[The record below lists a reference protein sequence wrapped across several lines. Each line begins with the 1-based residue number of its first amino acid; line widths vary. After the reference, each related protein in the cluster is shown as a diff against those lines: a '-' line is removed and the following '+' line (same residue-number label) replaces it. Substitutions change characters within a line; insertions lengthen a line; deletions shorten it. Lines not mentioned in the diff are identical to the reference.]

1 MKIDDNYFTTGVG
14 RFVRNSMNLPTV
26 NQGVASKII
35 DQTVLDK
42 VYGTSD
48 DFITRYEGF
57 QQKYLRALETE
68 LDPRAASRANL
79 EILRSQGKID
89 LTVLNKTAR
98 EQLRQTYINDIL
110 RLPQI
115 MQEAGLPNIN
125 LPSANLYRQLFRYQ
139 VDTSLRNPAGMLLN
153 SVLLNVNPEKVGL
166 DAFNVGM
173 GNIAGLRTVKQGH
186 KKDLASLLT
195 GKKVYTFDVET
206 AGIFEGAQTRSMAIA
221 EMTAGGKIN
230 VLDDFNLSYASRQ
243 MGGLNVATANGGS
256 MAISD
261 FLQGNT
267 RVIPHGV
274 EGAGFLDESS
284 KFINKLMEADRVA
297 GHNIYFDINA
307 LFSTMQQMAGFDKH
321 EGAQKAIQLFTE
333 RMAKDEDFV
342 VDTLQY
348 TRAYLNDKVNAK
360 LKNKAVGSDAQ
371 ELSRFRDLLY
381 SDDFMAKIHFGGST
395 GTSSIEAISANTN
408 LLQLIEQDMVNGDA
422 GAKELFEKIY
432 GGTHIA
438 DTDAFLQ
445 SYVAKYQMSDK
456 LDVVESAARAQYSP
470 LVRGAQNVILGSS
483 AITPTTN
490 IASVSN
496 LSEQVFQST
505 LTESGMKG
513 VKLRTNIKKLGS
525 GLLQFDSEEGLYRF
539 AVGETITD
547 LDQTYA
553 EKIIT
558 NTLNKAR
565 TGAVARPK
573 FLDDYGVNAPA
584 ITVNQS
590 DLNII
595 DLGINYTQAHQVD
608 EITNLQKTLG
618 NVSKL
623 ADETSLMNR
632 LGKTY
637 QMFGSDPETTSDA
650 LRIARGGSPIS
661 GYFSVG
667 LEDYTNR
674 MTGAAE
680 EFATAAQK
688 AADPYAFLDVR
699 SRVFSTIMAD
709 ASTPYI
715 ERARAAA
722 IANGTMQ
729 TMKYADY
736 GDIMAEFGVTHLQG
750 VKQFKAFDK
759 IGEESVLRQNIFMPL
774 SVMEKAAEKTAMPR
788 TTNLFKTG
796 RVSYSYA
803 TRESGNVINAMFHLA
818 EGTSKRDARSLVSS
832 LFDLAETANGANSAN
847 LNFEAGVLEELSK
860 FHQEVGGILNVSK
873 FSKDDLIDQFTE
885 RLVSGRV
892 GIATIEG
899 DAADQAYLAL
909 KRSGTDIATDVVSR
923 EILSPILD
931 TVGDEALR
939 VGPGVHQE
947 VMRRAG
953 LQGAMDSANGS
964 IIGFLNDSAEI
975 LSQGNN
981 ATKARNQIRRAKLGQ
996 SPNKMLEFYI
1006 NNKTKMGIAGLALGA
1021 VGLGY
1026 MAAKKYREHSLYD
1039 ETLEQ
1044 QPTSRMSTGQMMRQ
1058 SAPASSTINSYRR
1071 DPLVTAGV
1079 VGNLDR
1085 NKVNHYKMG
1094 NDKYNHLFGG

>member
-1 MKIDDNYFTTGVG
+1 MKIDDNYFTTGIG
-14 RFVRNSMNLPTV
+14 RFVGAPLNLPRG
-26 NQGVASKII
+26 NKGVASKII
-35 DQTVLDK
+35 DDKVLKD
-42 VYGTSD
+42 VYGTAD
-48 DFITRYEGF
+48 EFISRYEGF
-57 QQKYLRALETE
+57 QQKYLKALETQ

-98 EQLRQTYINDIL
+98 EELRQTYINDIL

-115 MQEAGLPNIN
+115 FQEAGLPNIN

-139 VDTSLRNPAGMLLN
+139 VDTSSRNPAGMLLN
-153 SVLLNVNPEKVGL
+153 SILLNVNPEKVGL
-166 DAFNVGM
+166 SAFSVGTE
-173 GNIAGLRTVKQGH
+173 NIAGLRTVKQTH

-206 AGIFEGAQTRSMAIA
+206 AGVFQGAQTRSMAIA
-221 EMTAGGKIN
+221 EMTASGKVN
-230 VLDDFNLSYASRQ
+230 LLNKFNLSYASRQ
-243 MGGLNVATANGGS
+243 MGGLNVATAKGP
-256 MAISD
+256 MAMSD
-261 FLQGNT
+261 FLAGGT
-267 RVIPHGV
+267 KVIQHGTD
-274 EGAGFLDESS
+274 GAGFLDESS
-284 KFINKLMEADRVA
+284 KFLNKLMEADRVA

-307 LFSTMQQMAGFDKH
+307 LFGTMQQMAGYDKH
-321 EGAQKAIQLFTE
+321 EGAQKAVQMFTE

-360 LKNKAVGSDAQ
+360 LAGRTVGSDAL

-381 SDDFMAKIHFGGST
+381 SEDFMSKIHFGGST
-395 GTSSIEAISANTN
+395 GTSSVEAIATNTN
-408 LLQLIEQDMVNGDA
+408 LLQLLEQDMIAGDA

-432 GGTHIA
+432 AGTHIA
-438 DTDAFLQ
+438 DTDSFLQ
-445 SYVAKYQMSDK
+445 SYFAKYQISDK
-456 LDVVESAARAQYSP
+456 LDVVESTARAKYSP
-470 LVRGAQNVILGSS
+470 LVRGAQNVILSSS
-483 AITPTTN
+483 AVTPTTN

-513 VKLRTNIKKLGS
+513 VKLRTDMGGKS
-525 GLLQFDSEEGLYRF
+525 GLLQFDAEEGKYRF
-539 AVGETITD
+539 AVGQDITD
-547 LDQTYA
+547 VLQTDA
-553 EKIIT
+553 EDIIT
-558 NTLNKAR
+558 KALNKAR
-565 TGAVARPK
+565 TGAMLRPD
-573 FLDDYGVNAPA
+573 FLDDYGINAPA

-595 DLGINYTQAHQVD
+595 DLGINYTQAHQID

-618 NVSKL
+618 AVAKS
-623 ADETSLMNR
+623 ADETSLMAR

-637 QMFGSDPETTSDA
+637 ELFGSDPETTSDA
-650 LRIARGGSPIS
+650 IRIARGGSPVG

-667 LEDYTNR
+667 LEDYTAR
-674 MTGAAE
+674 APGALG

-709 ASTPYI
+709 ASAPYI
-715 ERARAAA
+715 ERAKAAA
-722 IANGTMQ
+722 LANGTMEA
-729 TMKYADY
+729 MKYADY
-736 GDIMAEFGVTHLQG
+736 GDIMAEFGVSHLEG
-750 VKQFKAFDK
+750 VKEFRVFQK
-759 IGEESVLRQNIFMPL
+759 IGEDSLLRQNIFMPL
-774 SVMEKAAEKTAMPR
+774 SVMKKAAETAG
-788 TTNLFKTG
+788 TSTNLFKTG
-796 RVSYSYA
+796 QVSLSYA
-803 TRESGNVINAMFHLA
+803 TRNNADNIMNAMFHLA
-818 EGTSKRDARSLVSS
+818 KGTSKQDAKSLVSS
-832 LFDLAETANGANSAN
+832 LFNLAEAADGANAAN
-847 LNFEAGVLEELSK
+847 LGLEADVLKQLATFNQEIGGVLNASQL
-860 FHQEVGGILNVSK
+860 
-873 FSKDDLIDQFTE
+873 SKDDLMNEFTE
-885 RLVSGRV
+885 RLTSGRV
-892 GIATIEG
+892 GIAKIEG
-899 DAADQAYLAL
+899 DAADQAYLGL
-909 KRSGTDIATDVVSR
+909 KRSGTDIANDIVSR
-923 EILSPILD
+923 EILLPILD
-931 TVGDEALR
+931 TVGDEVVR
-939 VGPGVHQE
+939 VGPGVNQE

-981 ATKARNQIRRAKLGQ
+981 ASKARTQIRRAKLGQ
-996 SPNKMLEFYI
+996 SPNKMLDFYI
-1006 NNKTKMGIAGLALGA
+1006 NNKTKMGIAGLAVGA

-1026 MAAKKYREHSLYD
+1026 LASKKYREHRLYD
-1039 ETLEQ
+1039 ETLQQ

>member
-1 MKIDDNYFTTGVG
+1 MKIDDNYFTTGIG
-14 RFVRNSMNLPTV
+14 RFVGTSLNLPRG
-26 NQGVASKII
+26 NKGVASKII
-35 DQTVLDK
+35 DKTVLND
-42 VYGTSD
+42 VYGTAD
-48 DFITRYEGF
+48 EFISRYEGF
-57 QQKYLRALETE
+57 QQKYLKALETQ

-79 EILRSQGKID
+79 EILRSQAKID

-98 EQLRQTYINDIL
+98 EELRQTYINDIL
-110 RLPQI
+110 RLPKI
-115 MQEAGLPNIN
+115 LKEVGLPNIN

-153 SVLLNVNPEKVGL
+153 SILLNVDPEKVGL
-166 DAFNVGM
+166 SAFNVGTE
-173 GNIAGLRTVKQGH
+173 NIAGLRTVKQTH

-206 AGIFEGAQTRSMAIA
+206 AGVFQGAQTRSMAIA
-221 EMTAGGKIN
+221 EMTAGGKVN
-230 VLDDFNLSYASRQ
+230 LLDKFNLSYASRQ
-243 MGGLNVATANGGS
+243 MGGLNVATAKGP
-256 MAISD
+256 MAMSD
-261 FLQGNT
+261 FLAGGT
-267 RVIPHGV
+267 KVIQHGTD
-274 EGAGFLDESS
+274 GAGFLDESS
-284 KFINKLMEADRVA
+284 KFLNKLMEADRVA

-307 LFSTMQQMAGFDKH
+307 LFSTMQQMAGYDKH
-321 EGAQKAIQLFTE
+321 EGAQKAVQMFTE
-333 RMAKDEDFV
+333 RMTKDEDFV

-360 LKNKAVGSDAQ
+360 LAGRTVGSDTK
-371 ELSRFRDLLY
+371 ELSMFRDLLY
-381 SDDFMAKIHFGGST
+381 SDDFMSKIHFGGST
-395 GTSSIEAISANTN
+395 GTSSVEAIAANTN
-408 LLQLIEQDMVNGDA
+408 LLQLIEQDMIAGDA
-422 GAKELFEKIY
+422 GAKDLFEKIY
-432 GGTHIA
+432 QGTHIA

-445 SYVAKYQMSDK
+445 SYIAKYQMSDK
-456 LDVVESAARAQYSP
+456 LDVVESTARAKYSP
-470 LVRGAQNVILGSS
+470 LVRGAQNVILSSS
-483 AITPTTN
+483 AVTPTTN

-513 VKLRTNIKKLGS
+513 VKLRTEIKGMGS
-525 GLLQFDSEEGLYRF
+525 GLLQFDAEEGKYRF
-539 AVGETITD
+539 AVGANIND
-547 LDQTYA
+547 IPQDKA
-553 EKIIT
+553 EQIIT
-558 NTLNKAR
+558 NALNDAR
-565 TGAVARPK
+565 TGTLETPK
-573 FLDDYGVNAPA
+573 FLRQYGTNAPA

-618 NVSKL
+618 AVAKS
-623 ADETSLMNR
+623 ADETSLMAR

-637 QMFGSDPETTSDA
+637 ELFGSDPETTSDA
-650 LRIARGGSPIS
+650 IRIARGGSPVG

-667 LEDYTNR
+667 LEDYTAR
-674 MTGAAE
+674 APGALS

-709 ASTPYI
+709 ASAPYI
-715 ERARAAA
+715 ERAKAAA
-722 IANGTMQ
+722 LANGTMEA
-729 TMKYADY
+729 MKYADY
-736 GDIMAEFGVTHLQG
+736 GDIMAEFGVSHLEG
-750 VKQFKAFDK
+750 VKEFRVFQK
-759 IGEESVLRQNIFMPL
+759 IGEDSLLRQNIFMPL
-774 SVMEKAAEKTAMPR
+774 SVMKKAAETAG
-788 TTNLFKTG
+788 TSTNLFKTG
-796 RVSYSYA
+796 QVSFSYA
-803 TRESGNVINAMFHLA
+803 TRNNADNIMNAMFHLA
-818 EGTSKRDARSLVSS
+818 EGTSKQDAKSLVSS
-832 LFDLAETANGANSAN
+832 LFNLAEAADGANAAN
-847 LNFEAGVLEELSK
+847 LGLEADVLKQLATFNQQIGGVLNASK
-860 FHQEVGGILNVSK
+860 L
-873 FSKDDLIDQFTE
+873 SKDDLMDEFTE
-885 RLVSGRV
+885 RLTSGRV
-892 GIATIEG
+892 GIAKIEG
-899 DAADQAYLAL
+899 DAADQAYLGL
-909 KRSGTDIATDVVSR
+909 KRSGTDIANDIVSR

-931 TVGDEALR
+931 TVGDEVVR
-939 VGPGVHQE
+939 VGPGVNKE

-981 ATKARNQIRRAKLGQ
+981 ASKARTQIRRAKLGQ
-996 SPNKMLEFYI
+996 SPNKMLDFYI
-1006 NNKTKMGIAGLALGA
+1006 NNKTKMGIAGLAVGA

-1026 MAAKKYREHSLYD
+1026 LASKKYREHRLYD
-1039 ETLEQ
+1039 ETLQQ